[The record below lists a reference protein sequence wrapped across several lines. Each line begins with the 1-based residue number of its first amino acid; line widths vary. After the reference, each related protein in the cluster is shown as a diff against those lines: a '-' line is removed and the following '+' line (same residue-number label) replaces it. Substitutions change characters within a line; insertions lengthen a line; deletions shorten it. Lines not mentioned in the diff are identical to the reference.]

1 VAAGVDRRLYLE
13 TVSVLDAVPVNCL
26 KSTSRCAAWP
36 LGGSGPARYALPAAT
51 MMVRTTIAAEP
62 WQFSTACAAT
72 PAPTSSLESHVSDG
86 SGAGCQDS
94 RSTCDV
100 ASTL

>member
-1 VAAGVDRRLYLE
+1 MSFCGTRPAYQCRKTVAAGVDRRLYLE

-62 WQFSTACAAT
+62 
-72 PAPTSSLESHVSDG
+72 
-86 SGAGCQDS
+86 
-94 RSTCDV
+94 
-100 ASTL
+100 